1 MDLTIIIPAY
11 NEEKRLPPTLER
23 ILRHLTDHYQGVYE
37 IIVVDD
43 GSSDRTSQSVEAFIK
58 KYSNVR
64 LVRLGQNKGRGVAVR
79 EGVSLGRGDLIL
91 EMDADGSVAEEA
103 IIRFVAYMNK
113 HEDVDMLIG
122 SRNITGAKILIRQPF
137 MRRVLGYIFFIMAMF
152 LFGWW
157 DFRDRVNGF
166 KMFRASAAN
175 DIFSHQHETGF
186 LAEAEVVVIAKRRKW
201 RYELL
206 PVLWTDYRDS
216 RIRPMRDSWRSF
228 WGMFEILKRDW
239 RGVYGKKHLN

>member
-23 ILRHLTDHYQGVYE
+23 VLRHLTVHYQGMYE

-43 GSSDRTSQSVEAFIK
+43 GSADGTSKSVEAFIN
-58 KYSNVR
+58 KYENVR
-64 LVRLGQNKGRGVAVR
+64 LVCLGQNKGRGVAVR
-79 EGVSLGRGDLIL
+79 EGVSLAQGNLVL
-91 EMDADGSVAEEA
+91 EMDADGSVGEEA
-103 IIRFVAYMNK
+103 ITRFVAYMNT
-113 HEDVDMLIG
+113 HADIDMLIG
-122 SRNITGAKILIRQPF
+122 SRNIAGAKILVPQPF
-137 MRRVLGYIFFIMAMF
+137 MRRLLGYVFFIMAMF

-166 KMFRASAAN
+166 KMFRKAAAN

-186 LAEAEVVVIAKRRKW
+186 LAEAEVVIIATRRNWK
-201 RYELL
+201 YELL

-239 RGVYGKKHLN
+239 RGIYGRKTS